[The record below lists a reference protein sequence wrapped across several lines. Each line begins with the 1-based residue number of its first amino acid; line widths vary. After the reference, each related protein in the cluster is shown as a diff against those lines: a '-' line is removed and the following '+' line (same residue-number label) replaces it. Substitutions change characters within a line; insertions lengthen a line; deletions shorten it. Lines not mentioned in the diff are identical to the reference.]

1 MKIIKYYVKRVGVGK
16 GRTVG
21 NEISVYSHQGSEGE
35 DLWSITNETR
45 TAMINMISKRI
56 LYQLDFS
63 KTLTEK

>member
-1 MKIIKYYVKRVGVGK
+1 MTIIKCYVKRVGDGK

-21 NEISVYSHQGSEGE
+21 NEIYVYSDLGSEGE
-35 DLWSITNETR
+35 DMWSITNETR